1 MLPIVAMRMRRKRR
15 NYLAKTKGYRKNLC
29 FDKYIMNIA
38 KSLKKLASDR
48 TFVVLAA
55 IVAVAAV
62 YYYSQGFNISLSG
75 LSAQNEAAQAV
86 DSVQDPNAGPSDSQ
100 IQCAAGGNN
109 YGPSQP
115 LGQNGGHGAA
125 NGAVTD
131 SYGLPPSC
139 AKQQVVDPAELL
151 PKNNNSEFSK
161 LNPMGAGDLKNVS
174 LLKAGWHIGINTVGQ
189 SLRNANLQ
197 VRSEPANPQLNV
209 GPWNQSTITSDMQR
223 RPLEI
228 GCGAQ

>member
-1 MLPIVAMRMRRKRR
+1 
-15 NYLAKTKGYRKNLC
+15 
-29 FDKYIMNIA
+29 MNIA
-38 KSLKKLASDR
+38 KSLKKLASNQ

-62 YYYSQGFNISLSG
+62 YYYSQGFNTALSSMSG
-75 LSAQNEAAQAV
+75 AGEAAKAV
-86 DSVQDPNAGPSDSQ
+86 DQVRDPNAGPSDSQ

-109 YGPSQP
+109 FLPSKP
-115 LGQNGGHGAA
+115 LGQNSGHGAA
-125 NGAVTD
+125 SGAVTD
-131 SYGLPPSC
+131 TYGLPPSC

-151 PKNNNSEFSK
+151 PKDANSEFSK
-161 LNPMGAGDLKNVS
+161 LNPMGSGDLKNVS

-197 VRSEPANPQLNV
+197 LRSEPANPQLNT
-209 GPWNQSTITSDMQR
+209 GPWNNSTISADMQR

-228 GCGAQ
+228 GCGSQ

>member
-1 MLPIVAMRMRRKRR
+1 
-15 NYLAKTKGYRKNLC
+15 
-29 FDKYIMNIA
+29 MNIA
-38 KSLKKLASDR
+38 KSLKKLASNQ

-55 IVAVAAV
+55 LVAVAAV
-62 YYYSQGFNISLSG
+62 YYYTQSFNVPVG
-75 LSAQNEAAQAV
+75 AMTGQNEAAQAA
-86 DSVQDPNAGPSDSQ
+86 DNNDAQ

-109 YGPSQP
+109 FTPSKP
-115 LGQNGGHGAA
+115 LGQNSGHAA
-125 NGAVTD
+125 ASGAVTD
-131 SYGLPPSC
+131 TYGLPPSC

-151 PKNNNSEFSK
+151 PKDANSEFSK
-161 LNPMGAGDLKNVS
+161 LNPMGSGDLKNVS

-197 VRSEPANPQLNV
+197 LRSEPPNPQLNT
-209 GPWNQSTITSDMQR
+209 GPWNQSTITGDMQR

>member
-1 MLPIVAMRMRRKRR
+1 
-15 NYLAKTKGYRKNLC
+15 
-29 FDKYIMNIA
+29 MNIA
-38 KSLKKLASDR
+38 KSLKKLASNQ

-62 YYYSQGFNISLSG
+62 YYYSQGFNTSLSSMSG
-75 LSAQNEAAQAV
+75 ADEAAKAV
-86 DSVQDPNAGPSDSQ
+86 DQVRDPNAGPSDSQ

-109 YGPSQP
+109 FVPSKP
-115 LGQNGGHGAA
+115 LGQNSGNAA
-125 NGAVTD
+125 ASGAVTD
-131 SYGLPPSC
+131 TYGLPPSC
-139 AKQQVVDPAELL
+139 AKQQVVDPSELL
-151 PKNNNSEFSK
+151 PKDNNSEFSK
-161 LNPMGAGDLKNVS
+161 LNPMGSGDLKNVS

-197 VRSEPANPQLNV
+197 LRSEPSNPQLNV
-209 GPWNQSTITSDMQR
+209 GPWNQSTITADMQR

>member
-1 MLPIVAMRMRRKRR
+1 
-15 NYLAKTKGYRKNLC
+15 
-29 FDKYIMNIA
+29 MNIA
-38 KSLKKLASDR
+38 KSLKKLASNQ

-55 IVAVAAV
+55 VVAVAAV
-62 YYYSQGFNISLSG
+62 YYYTQSFNTPVG
-75 LSAQNEAAQAV
+75 AMTGQNEAAQAA
-86 DSVQDPNAGPSDSQ
+86 DSDPNAGPSASQ

-109 YGPSQP
+109 YVPSHP
-115 LGQNGGHGAA
+115 LGQNSGHGAA

-139 AKQQVVDPAELL
+139 AKQQVVDPSELL
-151 PKNNNSEFSK
+151 PKDANSEFSK
-161 LNPMGAGDLKNVS
+161 LNPMGSGDLKNVS

-197 VRSEPANPQLNV
+197 LRSEPPNPQLNT
-209 GPWNQSTITSDMQR
+209 GPWNNSTISADMQR